1 MATAADTLR
10 AIEARAEHAI
20 LQELRVMM
28 NEILG
33 LRARL
38 VLKERAHVDVL
49 QLKLDPIEREAVSVS
64 ATESKQAAFMLPMLE
79 MTALESP
86 APKAYRVLLYE
97 RDYGDLADV
106 VTADTLE
113 RGVQVVRD
121 RLAPG
126 GDYAITAHWFGH
138 EGEMTVATPHGTVL
152 ARLEADYSSAPTTQ
166 PDVRNA
172 CRALRAG
179 DASRIECLFG
189 RILESA

>member
-38 VLKERAHVDVL
+38 VLEERAHADIL
-49 QLKLDPIEREAVSVS
+49 QLKLDPLEREDVSVS
-64 ATESKQAAFMLPMLE
+64 ATESKRAAFTIPTLD
-79 MTALESP
+79 MTVLESP
-86 APKAYRVLLYE
+86 MPKAYRVLLYE

-106 VTADTLE
+106 VTADTFE

-152 ARLEADYSSAPTTQ
+152 ARVQPDHSSAPTTQ
-166 PDVRNA
+166 PDVRDA
-172 CRALRAG
+172 CHALQAG

-189 RILESA
+189 SILEFA